1 MSSPRSTED
10 DDVGM
15 QADDVDA
22 ILQDIDLASD
32 DGGDGDGSGDDGDVD
47 AMLASI
53 EGASR
58 GGAGISASLR
68 SELQQ
73 HELDAVES
81 RRGEQAASD
90 DAMIGEALAL
100 ADATSQ
106 AVEGERKA
114 AAAAERG
121 SDGAE
126 QAGAWQDGKA
136 VPSALP
142 EDSARP
148 DSSLGRHEGGAGA
161 SAELGHDDGGSMGD
175 DDDDDNDDDDDEA
188 LADPKAKRLD
198 ELRSRLRQTRR
209 MAEQVQGG
217 DDGVDPQGPLF
228 DGEGLDP
235 AEQAS
240 LEMEGVLDDIELLMR
255 ELAGG
260 AGADVAGLERA
271 IRGGRGRRFSATSF
285 GSGEG
290 AAGDEYASLA
300 SAAGLMLGRRMPSRG
315 GASDDE
321 EDADS
326 LASEFR
332 IGNILRDF
340 AGSDSDASEDADL
353 AEELLRR
360 LAAGDGFAGRD
371 AAPGDTAGGLSKE
384 ALEAVERSRAKRAA
398 GSGAGGGGG
407 AKRRGLAGLDGGGE
421 EAAPPSDR
429 AYAVRQLEAARAA
442 ARVVTGWHRRERLPV
457 FGLSI
462 NARPRPAPP
471 GPRSGV
477 FVIVADDRSGP
488 RTVARRPD
496 ADPESLGIAGDA
508 LGWSG
513 PSSGA
518 DVASGEEAGAM
529 RILSVP
535 AVSEAL
541 SRSVAAGARGA
552 GAPICVHAVGRLL
565 VVGTTHGAA
574 LVFDSVSGTG
584 LGVLVP
590 SSAASRAGE
599 QSPAA
604 TAVRL
609 SSKADHLAVGYASG
623 RVAVWALSLA
633 RARPGRRDGDSQ
645 PAAQRSGVQ
654 LLAKEVRVMDDL
666 HEQPVARLGCSSS
679 ERGALELWSADRSGL
694 LFVCSLAYRSI
705 LTTWSVTPQRIL
717 DRSKIGPILDAAD
730 VDTAA
735 CAPAVPADASADAS
749 SAAMAA
755 AAAAGPP
762 AGLRVVA
769 AADRIL
775 AVASSKATFLLSR
788 SRGWLTLCVWPRP
801 PTAAPDALPVHA
813 WTIGRV
819 AGTRAGILGSRRRP
833 PPGSQRGSAPRD
845 AGFLPGVG
853 FDAPV
858 LARAWGRTVQLLQA
872 QPPDGWPAAY
882 CRHPPSGGRKRR
894 QGAGRGHG
902 DGGDGDGPADGD
914 VSSGSDGDGD
924 QEGGSD
930 ADDKDDDEDDDAAV
944 RGARRR
950 GRGGAPEQSPS
961 TSQRS
966 SPRLPGRA
974 GRDAPPPGSPSKRRG
989 GAAGGGSSAAG
1000 GSARER
1006 SSPARP
1012 GADSL
1017 AGAFLSS
1024 SSRDE
1029 EAAERLS
1036 FVVTDELEAP
1046 CAVLALAWVQPSLL
1060 AIFCKDTAVT
1070 FMDTATM
1077 QEVDAKSLRSL
1088 RIACSQV
1095 PLPRTDE
1102 AGSKGDRA
1110 AAAAA
1115 AGGRAA
1121 GGPPTA
1127 PSFAHTIVP
1136 RESPS
1141 DSGELLV
1148 LGTSALT
1155 KAVVQ
1160 DWRERVNA
1168 LMSAEELLPALTL
1181 AMLHHSAVRAES
1193 LARTRQLERVARA
1206 LRASG
1211 ARLTGELAP
1220 ASLARR
1226 LAEPVDQSV
1235 QDSVEGVLVSFVE
1248 RSHADLDDRGSKLET
1263 QRAEA
1268 RAAAAAAAR
1277 PADGPGADIDADPAD
1292 RARAAAAVREV
1303 ARSSERLDAHWRRLA
1318 EACTEFCVAVGSTR
1332 LLFGGVFARFAASGR
1347 AGWLL
1352 DTLEPY
1358 IMAGRL
1364 KALPPAVLQQ
1374 WIAHCDA
1381 AGRTDAVQRCL
1392 VKLLPRDA
1400 SAASPGA
1407 LSLDSDSAVHLTAR
1421 HGLWTAAVAV
1431 HNRNL
1436 DDPVAPVDL
1445 LLCASTPSH
1454 PHAATQLG
1462 PSDPTSAPMSAPL
1475 SGAGAEARTTRADV
1489 GRQLLLYLRWTLEG
1503 RSFPEGAPS
1512 RWARSRRGPLLRALL
1527 EENPPQAPP
1536 GGVGATGG
1544 RAGAGDASRQR
1555 ESRRGRQFPDV
1566 PQSVLEGSVPLAVT
1580 GSHAEEEAG
1589 VGGAAGASGPTSAGA
1604 SVAAVSDADA
1614 DAARRSEAML
1624 VSTLALSRG
1633 RRAIEELYDAC
1644 PRLRYPRLAVLS
1656 LVDLRTL
1663 LFLLQP
1669 WAEGTAQDAS
1679 VGEDE
1684 EDDDLRLG
1692 QDADAALGADAD
1704 QQSGADGANRD
1715 AGGSSSDTDSSACM
1729 GSDDSE
1735 TEGLW
1740 NAVDTVVAAMREAM
1754 AAASSAGAGAAAGGA
1769 GARSTALEG
1778 AGDDAGRRARA
1789 VVDASRG
1796 GVSERAAAAAKER
1809 ARFVGPGARRVAL
1822 SAARAVSL
1830 AEARERRRAER
1841 LESALAASRSGGS
1854 AGDADRSEAGA
1865 EAAAAAKPASG
1876 EAGSLPAGMARAAT
1890 RRARNADAAATAAKA
1905 RARGLVHATSR
1916 MGVLLSRFRRRA
1928 EEAGAVGALGIPG
1941 GGGGGGSGG
1950 GGGGGGSSASSV
1962 VLLPHSAA
1970 GSVRGAFSGPGSV
1983 LSRVFTGRSAA
1994 QSSAPSAGGRRGVAG
2009 APPELAARSGPAS
2022 SSFEARRRQR
2032 QAAASALPS
2041 PAAVL
2046 AAIVEGLL
2054 PLAPPPGTAADLH
2067 SAASGAGAGTDAG
2080 AGFGGRAGPGGAAGS
2095 AGGGKHV
2102 LVAVP
2107 ASAAGAD
2114 ASGAAGAAA
2123 GMSRP
2128 LLSAAAAD
2136 SLFLF
2141 LARVAVSDHA
2151 SAASLDPKVAESVLR
2166 HLVLTTCAPSV
2177 AGAADAGAA
2186 DSRAALLRL
2195 RRARATPAA
2204 RALRRRQRLLVRLL
2218 RRHPPSPELAE
2229 ELLPAA
2235 EQNRLHRVSVAL
2247 HAGLGQLD
2255 LAVRAY
2261 LSDPNPAWCAR
2272 VFRFVRREWRR
2283 ASKTLAQATAEAAA
2297 ARADG
2302 HGSTGAGA
2310 PAAAGAWAAGA
2321 PRGGSLLGTAGPG
2334 AAAASPEAA
2343 EARDHLRLLRQ
2354 AVESELP
2361 RLVRADAE
2369 QAAVLAVWMLP
2380 REQDLHH
2387 VWSRLEEEPELLMR
2401 LMGKVVDSD
2410 VQRRDQQQREE
2421 AGAAG
2426 VEGHPRGG
2434 AAPASSFGILAA
2446 PGAYGSG
2453 YAADG
2458 SASAS
2463 GGGGGGGGSGADG
2476 AQEEQLCADTT
2487 VADALRHRGVVPGP
2501 DTHLGYLQL
2510 LVRLRPRRVYSYLR
2524 STDACRSSEALAEVS
2539 GRPEVADANAYLLE
2553 RLARRQEALD
2563 LVAQTLRTQLEAL
2576 RKAATSFA
2584 RASRLGLTEEAQR
2597 ARALREAG
2605 LVDDRGS
2612 ASAGEGGP
2620 ASAGGGAA
2628 PALGATAA
2636 ASMADDGSGAG
2647 GGMAAVEEADA
2658 ALARLARRIASE
2670 CEATSKAA
2678 RAVARVLRFS
2688 LHMCARASRAKAAEA
2703 PSLWFDLMGALA
2715 DRERDMLRRRRPVPG
2730 ASRAE
2735 LELQRGGGSV
2745 SLARAGEAASAALQ
2759 AAANNLGLL
2768 AAAQCA
2774 ADAHSRT
2781 LGAMQRHLPLQEVL
2795 QRVLSQHETARFGR
2809 HRSLVVSMVANQRF
2823 ETDLRRAA
2831 TRLLAADVFSVSK
2844 AFFQAASRPVKPA
2857 RAGGR
2862 GGAAA
2867 AEDGDDNGS
2876 AAGRRRAST
2885 LAMARGRAGT
2895 IAARGDVPELLD
2907 DPDDG
2912 FDEALLAEDQMT
2924 AGLARLDAQRRARV
2938 ADAPLIN
2945 VQRQLRHAPGTANV
2959 SSLKLHCGPPR
2970 RRDGAA
2976 ARQQRREQMMSA
2988 AARR

>member
-1 MSSPRSTED
+1 M
-10 DDVGM
+10 V
-15 QADDVDA
+15 
-22 ILQDIDLASD
+22 
-32 DGGDGDGSGDDGDVD
+32 
-47 AMLASI
+47 
-53 EGASR
+53 
-58 GGAGISASLR
+58 
-68 SELQQ
+68 
-73 HELDAVES
+73 
-81 RRGEQAASD
+81 
-90 DAMIGEALAL
+90 GEALAL

-106 AVEGERKA
+106 AVESEGKA
-114 AAAAERG
+114 AATATRG
-121 SDGAE
+121 PADAE
-126 QAGAWQDGKA
+126 QAGAWQDGEA
-136 VPSALP
+136 VS
-142 EDSARP
+142 SARQ
-148 DSSLGRHEGGAGA
+148 DDDTLSISSLGDHDGGAGA
-161 SAELGHDDGGSMGD
+161 GVHAEEGED
-175 DDDDDNDDDDDEA
+175 DDDA
-188 LADPKAKRLD
+188 LADPKAQRLD

-217 DDGVDPQGPLF
+217 GDDLDLGGPLA
-228 DGEGLDP
+228 DEGGLHL
-235 AEQAS
+235 AEQTS

-260 AGADVAGLERA
+260 AGANMAGLERA
-271 IRGGRGRRFSATSF
+271 MRGGRGRRYSATSF
-285 GSGEG
+285 GSGDGG
-290 AAGDEYASLA
+290 AGGAGNEYASLA
-300 SAAGLMLGRRMPSRG
+300 SAAGLMLGRRMPGGG
-315 GASDDE
+315 GASDDD
-321 EDADS
+321 DADS
-326 LASEFR
+326 EASEFR

-340 AGSDSDASEDADL
+340 ADSDSDASEDADL

-360 LAAGDGFAGRD
+360 LAAGDGFAGRG
-371 AAPGDTAGGLSKE
+371 ATPGDTTGGLSRE
-384 ALEAVERSRAKRAA
+384 ALDAVERSRAKRAA
-398 GSGAGGGGG
+398 GGSAGNGGG
-407 AKRRGLAGLDGGGE
+407 AKQRGLAGLDGEGE

-429 AYAVRQLEAARAA
+429 AYAARQLEIARVAARL
-442 ARVVTGWHRRERLPV
+442 VTDWHRRERLAV
-457 FGLSI
+457 FGLSF

-477 FVIVADDRSGP
+477 FMIVPGDRSGP

-508 LGWSG
+508 LGWAGS
-513 PSSGA
+513 SSGA
-518 DVASGEEAGAM
+518 DGTSGEEAGAM
-529 RILSVP
+529 RIRTMP
-535 AVSEAL
+535 AVTEAL
-541 SRSVAAGARGA
+541 ARSVAAGTRGA

-574 LVFDSVSGTG
+574 LVFDSVSGAG
-584 LGVLVP
+584 LGALVP
-590 SSAASRAGE
+590 SSAASQAGE
-599 QSPAA
+599 SRPAA
-604 TAVRL
+604 TTVRL
-609 SSKADHLAVGYASG
+609 STKADHLAVGYASG

-633 RARPGRRDGDSQ
+633 RARPGRRDGEAQSASQ
-645 PAAQRSGVQ
+645 RAGVQ
-654 LLAKEVRVMDDL
+654 LLAKEVRAVDDL
-666 HEQPVARLGCSSS
+666 HSQPVARLGFSSA

-694 LFVCSLAYRSI
+694 LCVCSLAYRS
-705 LTTWSVTPQRIL
+705 LLAVWSVTPQRVL
-717 DRSKIGPILDAAD
+717 DRSAVGPILDAAD
-730 VDTAA
+730 VDAAA

-755 AAAAGPP
+755 AAATGPP

-769 AADRIL
+769 AADRIV
-775 AVASSKATFLLSR
+775 AVASSKASFLLSR
-788 SRGWLTLCVWPRP
+788 SRGWFTLCAWPRP

-819 AGTRAGILGSRRRP
+819 AGTRAGLLGSRRRP
-833 PPGSQRGSAPRD
+833 PPGSQRGIAPRD

-882 CRHPPSGGRKRR
+882 CRHPPSGGRKQRKGTAKR
-894 QGAGRGHG
+894 PGGGGAGG
-902 DGGDGDGPADGD
+902 ADGD
-914 VSSGSDGDGD
+914 ASSGSDDGGDDGGD
-924 QEGGSD
+924 SDVDGPNNDD
-930 ADDKDDDEDDDAAV
+930 ADHRGGDYGDDAAPG
-944 RGARRR
+944 RTAKRR
-950 GRGGAPEQSPS
+950 GRGGKQEPTS
-961 TSQRS
+961 TGSQRS

-974 GRDAPPPGSPSKRRG
+974 GRNTPPPGSPPKRRG
-989 GAAGGGSSAAG
+989 AGTGAG
-1000 GSARER
+1000 GSAAAAAGSSRER
-1006 SSPARP
+1006 ASPARP
-1012 GADSL
+1012 GADSI

-1070 FMDTATM
+1070 FIDTASM

-1095 PLPRTDE
+1095 PLPRADDS
-1102 AGSKGDRA
+1102 ASRLDRA
-1110 AAAAA
+1110 AAA
-1115 AGGRAA
+1115 GGAA
-1121 GGPPTA
+1121 GGPPSA

-1136 RESPS
+1136 WESPS

-1211 ARLTGELAP
+1211 VRLTGELSP

-1277 PADGPGADIDADPAD
+1277 SADGPGADIEADPAD

-1358 IMAGRL
+1358 IMADRL

-1400 SAASPGA
+1400 TAASPGA
-1407 LSLDSDSAVHLTAR
+1407 LSLDSDAAVHLTAR

-1462 PSDPTSAPMSAPL
+1462 PSDPTSAPMNASS
-1475 SGAGAEARTTRADV
+1475 SGADGEARTTRADV

-1503 RSFPEGAPS
+1503 RSFPEGAAS

-1527 EENPPQAPP
+1527 EEDPPLAPP

-1544 RAGAGDASRQR
+1544 RAGAGDTSRQR

-1566 PQSVLEGSVPLAVT
+1566 PQSVLEGSVPLAVA
-1580 GSHAEEEAG
+1580 GGHAAEEEGAG
-1589 VGGAAGASGPTSAGA
+1589 GWPASSPAGADAARGA
-1604 SVAAVSDADA
+1604 DESTEADADA
-1614 DAARRSEAML
+1614 AAARRSEAML

-1633 RRAIEELYDAC
+1633 RRAIEELYDAY

-1669 WAEGTAQDAS
+1669 WAEGDAQAS
-1679 VGEDE
+1679 SAAEGCEDDE
-1684 EDDDLRLG
+1684 EEAIGLSRDTDADHG
-1692 QDADAALGADAD
+1692 ADAA
-1704 QQSGADGANRD
+1704 QSGADGAAKD

-1740 NAVDTVVAAMREAM
+1740 NAVETVAAAMREAM
-1754 AAASSAGAGAAAGGA
+1754 AAASSAEANAASAGRSARSAAQLDMDDAEGRTRALAGASQGA
-1769 GARSTALEG
+1769 I
-1778 AGDDAGRRARA
+1778 
-1789 VVDASRG
+1789 
-1796 GVSERAAAAAKER
+1796 SERATAAAKER

-1822 SAARAVSL
+1822 AAARAVSL

-1841 LESALAASRSGGS
+1841 IESALAAGRSGGPS
-1854 AGDADRSEAGA
+1854 GDAGEPEAGA
-1865 EAAAAAKPASG
+1865 VAAPAAKQAQG
-1876 EAGSLPAGMARAAT
+1876 QTGTMPAGMARAAT
-1890 RRARNADAAATAAKA
+1890 RRARNADAAATAAKL

-1928 EEAGAVGALGIPG
+1928 EEADAAGALGVPG
-1941 GGGGGGSGG
+1941 GGGRGGAAGG
-1950 GGGGGGSSASSV
+1950 ASSV
-1962 VLLPHSAA
+1962 VLLPHAAA
-1970 GSVRGAFSGPGSV
+1970 GSVRGAFTGPGSV
-1983 LSRVFTGRSAA
+1983 LSRVFTGRTAA
-1994 QSSAPSAGGRRGVAG
+1994 KPGPASTGGGRPPSGAASSSAT
-2009 APPELAARSGPAS
+2009 S
-2022 SSFEARRRQR
+2022 SSFEARRQQR
-2032 QAAASALPS
+2032 LAAASALPS
-2041 PAAVL
+2041 PDAVL

-2054 PLAPPPGTAADLH
+2054 PLAPPPGTAVDLH
-2067 SAASGAGAGTDAG
+2067 SASSGAGGRSDAG
-2080 AGFGGRAGPGGAAGS
+2080 GEFRGRSGLGGAA
-2095 AGGGKHV
+2095 APTAGGKHV

-2107 ASAAGAD
+2107 ASSAGGG
-2114 ASGAAGAAA
+2114 ASAAAGAAVDL
-2123 GMSRP
+2123 SRP

-2151 SAASLDPKVAESVLR
+2151 SAASLSDKVAESVLR
-2166 HLVLTTCAPSV
+2166 HLVLTTHAPSV

-2186 DSRAALLRL
+2186 DNRAALVRL
-2195 RRARATPAA
+2195 RRARGTPAA

-2218 RRHPPSPELAE
+2218 RRHPPSPQLAE

-2272 VFRFVRREWRR
+2272 VFRFIRREWRR
-2283 ASKTLAQATAEAAA
+2283 ASKILTQATTDAAA

-2302 HGSTGAGA
+2302 HGVSSAGA
-2310 PAAAGAWAAGA
+2310 SAAAGAWGAGA
-2321 PRGGSLLGTAGPG
+2321 PRGGSLLGTAGP
-2334 AAAASPEAA
+2334 AATASPEAV

-2354 AVESELP
+2354 AVASELP

-2369 QAAVLAVWMLP
+2369 QAAVLAVWVLP

-2410 VQRRDQQQREE
+2410 VQRRGQQQRDEE
-2421 AGAAG
+2421 GAAG
-2426 VEGHPRGG
+2426 GEGHSRGG
-2434 AAPASSFGILAA
+2434 TAPASSFGILAA

-2458 SASAS
+2458 TASA
-2463 GGGGGGGGSGADG
+2463 GNGAEG
-2476 AQEEQLCADTT
+2476 AQEDQLCADST

-2576 RKAATSFA
+2576 RKSATAFA
-2584 RASRLGLTEEAQR
+2584 RASRLGMAEEARR

-2605 LVDDRGS
+2605 LADDRGS
-2612 ASAGEGGP
+2612 AAAGEGGAGPSVGGTAQGPVAP
-2620 ASAGGGAA
+2620 AAVSAG
-2628 PALGATAA
+2628 
-2636 ASMADDGSGAG
+2636 DDGSGTS

-2658 ALARLARRIASE
+2658 ALARLARRVTTE
-2670 CEATSKAA
+2670 CEASSKAA
-2678 RAVARVLRFS
+2678 RAVGRVLRFS
-2688 LHMCARASRAKAAEA
+2688 LHMCARASRAKTAEA

-2715 DRERDMLRRRRPVPG
+2715 ERERDMLRRRRPVPG
-2730 ASRAE
+2730 AVRAD
-2735 LELQRGGGSV
+2735 LELQRGGGSA
-2745 SLARAGEAASAALQ
+2745 SLSRAGEATSAALQ
-2759 AAANNLGLL
+2759 TTANNLGFL

-2781 LGAMQRHLPLQEVL
+2781 LGVMQRHLPLQEVL

-2809 HRSLVVSMVANQRF
+2809 HRSLVVSMVSNQRF

-2831 TRLLAADVFSVSK
+2831 TRLLAADVFAVSK

-2867 AEDGDDNGS
+2867 AEDADDEASS
-2876 AAGRRRAST
+2876 ASRRRAST
-2885 LAMARGRAGT
+2885 MVVARGRAGT

-2912 FDEALLAEDQMT
+2912 LDEALLAEDQMT

-2959 SSLKLHCGPPR
+2959 SALKLHCGPPR